1 MSSTGGFKSL
11 TSIEEVL
18 REAGK
23 LLTHKPSTVKVNIG
37 EALGRYLAEDIVAP
51 FNLPPHNR
59 SVVDG
64 YAVRSRDTFGA
75 SPSNPVILRVKG
87 FIRVGENPSLE
98 VGEGEAVELSTGAPM
113 PKGADSVVMYEKAR
127 RVGDFIEVLEPV
139 PPLANVSRVGEDVR
153 GGERILVRGVRL
165 APWDIAVLASLGY
178 KSVMVYSVNVAL
190 ISTGSELVELE
201 SVEDARGVL
210 EGGLV
215 INSNR
220 YSMEGLLRG
229 NGFNPHYLGI
239 VPDDFEAV
247 RNVILEALENY
258 DAVITMGGASV
269 GKPDYTVKAVKSLNP
284 EYLVHGILMRPGRA
298 NSLAIIRGKPV
309 FMLSG
314 FPVASI
320 VGFEAIAKPLLL
332 KMVGGVEEPKPVV
345 KGVLTRRV
353 NTPINVRSYV
363 RVKVYRKNGEVYVE
377 PLALTGSGIL
387 STLVKGNGI
396 LIVPE
401 NREGYDEGDIV
412 EVILLRSI
420 EWGGERVE
428 EPLRGV

>member
-1 MSSTGGFKSL
+1 MSSIEGFKSL

-18 REAGK
+18 REAGN
-23 LLTHKPSTVKVNIG
+23 LLTHKPSMIKVHIG
-37 EALGRYLAEDIVAP
+37 EALGRYLAEDIIAP

-64 YAVRSRDTFGA
+64 YAVRSKDTFGA
-75 SPSNPVILRVKG
+75 SPSNPVILKVKG
-87 FIRVGENPSLE
+87 FVRVGENLGLE

-139 PPLANVSRVGEDVR
+139 PPMANVSRVGEDVR
-153 GGERILVRGVRL
+153 EGERILARGVRL

-178 KSVMVYSVNVAL
+178 KSVRVYNVNVAL

-201 SVEDARGVL
+201 NVEDARGAL
-210 EGGLV
+210 ESGLV

-220 YSMEGLLRG
+220 YSMEGLLRD

-239 VPDDFEAV
+239 VPDDFEAI
-247 RNVILEALENY
+247 RNVIIKALESY

-284 EYLVHGILMRPGRA
+284 DYLAHGILMRPGRA
-298 NSLAIIRGKPV
+298 NSLAVVGGKPV

-332 KMVGGVEEPKPVV
+332 RMVGGVEEPKPLV

-363 RVKVYRKNGEVYVE
+363 RVKVYRRNGEVYVE

-387 STLVKGNGI
+387 STLVRGNGI

-401 NREGYDEGDIV
+401 NREGYDEGDVV

-420 EWGGERVE
+420 E
-428 EPLRGV
+428 